1 MLLLTR
7 MYWLGMRDGRVGIGL
22 VLYHLTCQTL
32 FICNGMFAL
41 LKDVDY
47 LLIAKPVSR
56 ITTRRSASTVVYLL
70 GAAG

>member
-1 MLLLTR
+1 M
-7 MYWLGMRDGRVGIGL
+7 GIGL

-56 ITTRRSASTVVYLL
+56 ITTWRSASTVAYLL